1 MCAFPNSD
9 MPGHRRLHDRVLG
22 ALDIC
27 QEGQGIDFKES
38 APWDSLKWRII
49 KTALAMGNLR
59 DGGIIVVGSSER
71 EQTWDLSGI
80 TQDHLVTFDV
90 DNIIDAVNSYASP
103 HVDLDIALVKHNN
116 GHQFLAIQ
124 VNEFDNTLIVCKK
137 NGPAGTGI
145 VEGAVYVRPP
155 GIAKTTRVMNAS
167 QMHDMLE
174 LAAEKRA
181 RRILETARR
190 VGLTAKPAEA
200 ELFDIELE
208 GL

>member
-1 MCAFPNSD
+1 MCAFPTSD
-9 MPGHRRLHDRVLG
+9 MPGHRRVHDRVIG

-49 KTALAMGNLR
+49 KTVLA
-59 DGGIIVVGSSER
+59 IVFEMVELIGASEENKR
-71 EQTWDLSGI
+71 WVLSGI
-80 TQDHLVTFDV
+80 TPDHLVTFDV
-90 DNIIDAVNSYASP
+90 DNIIDAANSYAS
-103 HVDLDIALVKHNN
+103 LILIWTLLVQYN
-116 GHQFLAIQ
+116 GQQFLAIQ

-190 VGLTAKPAEA
+190 VGLTARPAEA
-200 ELFDIELE
+200 ERFDDELE

>member
-1 MCAFPNSD
+1 MCAFPTSD
-9 MPGHRRLHDRVLG
+9 MPGHRRLHDRVIG

-49 KTALAMGNLR
+49 KTVLAMGNLR
-59 DGGIIVVGSSER
+59 DGGIIIIGSSER

-80 TQDHLVTFDV
+80 TPDHLATFDV
-90 DNIIDAVNSYASP
+90 DNIIDAVNSFASP
-103 HVDLDIALVKHNN
+103 HLDLDIALVKYSN

-137 NGPAGTGI
+137 NGSAGTGI

-190 VGLTAKPAEA
+190 VGLTARPAEA
-200 ELFDIELE
+200 ERFDDELE

>member
-1 MCAFPNSD
+1 MCAFPTSD
-9 MPGHRRLHDRVLG
+9 MPGHRRVHDRVIG
-22 ALDIC
+22 ALDFC
-27 QEGQGIDFKES
+27 QEGQAIDFKES

-49 KTALAMGNLR
+49 KTVLA
-59 DGGIIVVGSSER
+59 IVFEMVELIGASEENKR
-71 EQTWDLSGI
+71 WVLSGI
-80 TQDHLVTFDV
+80 TPDHLVTFDV
-90 DNIIDAVNSYASP
+90 DNIIDAANSYAS
-103 HVDLDIALVKHNN
+103 LILIWTLLVQYN
-116 GHQFLAIQ
+116 GQQFLAIQ

-190 VGLTAKPAEA
+190 VGLTARPAEA
-200 ELFDIELE
+200 ERFDDELE

>member
-1 MCAFPNSD
+1 MCAFPTSD
-9 MPGHRRLHDRVLG
+9 MPGHRRVHDRVIG

-49 KTALAMGNLR
+49 KTVLAMGNLR
-59 DGGIIVVGSSER
+59 DGGIIVIGASER
-71 EQTWDLSGI
+71 EQTWVLSGI
-80 TQDHLVTFDV
+80 TPDHLVTFDV
-90 DNIIDAVNSYASP
+90 DNIIDAANSYASP
-103 HVDLDIALVKHNN
+103 HIDLDIALVQYN
-116 GHQFLAIQ
+116 GQQFLAIQ

-190 VGLTAKPAEA
+190 VGLTARPAEA
-200 ELFDIELE
+200 ERFDDELE

>member
-9 MPGHRRLHDRVLG
+9 MPGHRRLHDRVRG

-49 KTALAMGNLR
+49 KTSLAMGNLR
-59 DGGIIVVGSSER
+59 DGGIIVIGSSER
-71 EQTWDLSGI
+71 EQTWALTGI
-80 TQDHLVTFDV
+80 KPDHLGTFDV

-190 VGLTAKPAEA
+190 VGLIAKPGAT
-200 ELFDIELE
+200 ELFDDELE